1 MWAFSFPSAAT
12 HFDHRPNVRSR
23 LEAGHGAGAAAVER
37 EADSDQFWRSVPATS
52 FTTMRNMLGMKS
64 YPQIYIDACRARV
77 DAQVATYRKMVASG
91 DVQESFESVFFNNM
105 VVVLDSYFTHRLRG
119 VEGKDGN
126 PLNEVR
132 VLTSSMLENNDTMAA
147 ENTIKMSPATSVLG
161 YKVGDPIRVTEQDF
175 VRLAEAFFAGI
186 ESKFAE

>member
-1 MWAFSFPSAAT
+1 
-12 HFDHRPNVRSR
+12 
-23 LEAGHGAGAAAVER
+23 
-37 EADSDQFWRSVPATS
+37 
-52 FTTMRNMLGMKS
+52 MLGVKN
-64 YPQIYIDACRARV
+64 YPQTYIDSCRARV
-77 DAQVATYRKMVASG
+77 DAQAATYRDLVAAG
-91 DVQESFESVFFNNM
+91 DVPKSFESVFFNNM

-132 VLTSSMLENNDTMAA
+132 VLANSMLENNDTMAA
-147 ENTIKMSPATSVLG
+147 DSTIKMDPATSVLG

-175 VRLAEAFFAGI
+175 ARLAEAFFAGI